1 MRNFLCYVDAE
12 MMDGDNVGS
21 TKICRENK
29 LITKPECIEAR
40 YQASWH
46 NGWKDH
52 MLKGRLIG
60 MFLVNVLDEALFEL
74 GRLQSLLGHDEAVI
88 LSRLQQ
94 SEEHDSHSFRQQP
107 PDVDV
112 WRENT
117 SKDMDSVTKLRGES
131 ICHIALLPS
140 RSRLEGITTQSKQ
153 QCELLEVDHKDFFL
167 VREQDGWVH
176 TIVPNDRELQ
186 LYQRTTPVQGI
197 IVLCTRICPM
207 NTCRDI
213 HVNLYEV
220 KRRTKLFITVDGS
233 PVINV
238 QKLDGCNILES
249 DDGIRWGNKDQFELR
264 FRINAPGTL
273 HMLKISPMIVF

>member
-1 MRNFLCYVDAE
+1 MFSLTPREVSRHDTKRVGT
-12 MMDGDNVGS
+12 MDGEQLNLYRSSATRWLFTQIIFSIHV
-21 TKICRENK
+21 R
-29 LITKPECIEAR
+29 
-40 YQASWH
+40 
-46 NGWKDH
+46 KDH

-117 SKDMDSVTKLRGES
+117 SKDMDSVTILRGES

-167 VREQDGWVH
+167 VREQDG
-176 TIVPNDRELQ
+176 
-186 LYQRTTPVQGI
+186 
-197 IVLCTRICPM
+197 
-207 NTCRDI
+207 
-213 HVNLYEV
+213 
-220 KRRTKLFITVDGS
+220 
-233 PVINV
+233 
-238 QKLDGCNILES
+238 
-249 DDGIRWGNKDQFELR
+249 
-264 FRINAPGTL
+264 
-273 HMLKISPMIVF
+273 